1 MRVVKDPVQFVE
13 GVIESLTHEE
23 AQECFEVYANK
34 IAKLMT
40 EDECKELLKRFL
52 HKKNLANIRIL
63 NSSKIL
69 SPLENYLS
77 AHIL

>member
-52 HKKNLANIRIL
+52 HKGD
-63 NSSKIL
+63 S
-69 SPLENYLS
+69 NYFIEIEMRE
-77 AHIL
+77 AEVMCIGG